1 MTRYRNIA
9 AALIL
14 LAAAGLSSEGQ
25 AQCVSRS
32 EGQQMVDQGQVQ
44 PLPAAL
50 ANAGL
55 GNVNVLGA
63 DLCRVG
69 GGWVY
74 QVRYNAGGAVKTANV
89 PAG

>member
-1 MTRYRNIA
+1 MIRYRNIA
-9 AALIL
+9 A
-14 LAAAGLSSEGQ
+14 LSSEGQ
-25 AQCVSRS
+25 AQCVSQG
-32 EGQQMVDQGQVQ
+32 EGQQMVAQGQVQ

-55 GNVNVLGA
+55 GGVQVLGA
-63 DLCRVG
+63 QLCRAG

-74 QVRYNAGGAVKTANV
+74 QVRYNAGGAVQTANV